1 MKSTNI
7 DTLKSNDS
15 TVTCYIYGKSN
26 RDIDPIGVIDLEIKL
41 LILLL
46 LVPVHL
52 RKKMWEQFKGIHET

>member
-46 LVPVHL
+46 LVHTFE
-52 RKKMWEQFKGIHET
+52 KKNVGTIQRHT

>member
-46 LVPVHL
+46 LVHTFEKENVGTIQRH
-52 RKKMWEQFKGIHET
+52 T